1 MVLEILEK
9 NSRFWNFFP
18 EILNFLKVLKIMSYN
33 FQSKKQILTL
43 GGVYYQKTGYFWQN
57 FEDIVMRTSPERGVS
72 FYFVFFF

>member
-1 MVLEILEK
+1 MVLEISEK
-9 NSRFWNFFP
+9 NSRFWNFFS
-18 EILNFLKVLKIMSYN
+18 EILNLLKIMSYN